1 MEASIEPIPT
11 KVKPEMKDVI
21 ERLYQEKVFLALK
34 NIQPGKSLGPES
46 MNPFF
51 FEKFMPT
58 VGSDVCAASLAV
70 LNGGPFA

>member
-1 MEASIEPIPT
+1 
-11 KVKPEMKDVI
+11 MKDVI

-34 NIQPGKSLGPES
+34 NIQPSKSLGPDS
-46 MNPFF
+46 MNSLFF
-51 FEKFMPT
+51 KKSMPI